1 MNKINY
7 FQIEFKN
14 VEIKGEVI
22 KIKWYASTPTI
33 DRYNDIVDPK
43 AFSNSIIE
51 YMKNPIILL
60 QHDWN
65 KPVWKAIDYK
75 LNFKWL
81 EVEVE
86 VSNDLDNLY
95 NNIRTW
101 ILKGFSIWYI
111 PTKWEYLEQNG
122 AEIRKITWLDL
133 IEISIVSTPANKE
146 SLFTLSKSI
155 KSFFNNLQN
164 ENMKTEIKEIEEEIL
179 EEVKGEETEEIV
191 KVEEEIIEG
200 SNITET
206 LDEIEKSS
214 ENLETQTET
223 VENTEE
229 VVEDENKE
237 EEEKQIDL
245 LKSEIK
251 ELREN
256 LDWLFEIV
264 KLTIDNQTELKTI
277 VNKIPVRKGLI
288 TTWEVESKSSLTKQ
302 LEEITKKNFII

>member
-7 FQIEFKN
+7 FQVEFKN

-22 KIKWYASTPTI
+22 KIKGYASTPTI

-65 KPVWKAIDYK
+65 KPVWKATDYK

-86 VSNDLDNLY
+86 ISNDIENLF
-95 NNIRTW
+95 NNIKTW

-111 PTKWEYLEQNG
+111 PTKWEYIEENWI
-122 AEIRKITWLDL
+122 EIRKITWLDL
-133 IEISIVSTPANKE
+133 IEISVVSTPANKE

-164 ENMKTEIKEIEEEIL
+164 ENMKTEIKELEVKEEVI
-179 EEVKGEETEEIV
+179 EEVKAEEV
-191 KVEEEIIEG
+191 VVDEIIEG

-214 ENLETQTET
+214 ENLETLTET

-229 VVEDENKE
+229 VVKDESKEDEVKE
-237 EEEKQIDL
+237 IDL
-245 LKSEIK
+245 LKNEIK
-251 ELREN
+251 ELKSSI
-256 LDWLFEIV
+256 DWIVEIL
-264 KLTIDNQTELKTI
+264 KLTIENQTEIKSI
-277 VNKIPVRKGLI
+277 VNKIPARKGLI
-288 TTWEVESKSSLTKQ
+288 TTWITESKSSLSKQ
-302 LEEITKKNFII
+302 LEEIKKNNFII